1 MLVVEFGVVVL
12 AVSDRD
18 RASAFWRSALSY
30 RARTDGYGG
39 WSVVLEP
46 ADGHDGTRIALQLS
60 DSPAPSHPRMHLDL
74 HVHSRDEQ
82 LREADRLIAL
92 GATKVAW
99 DYPDDPDF
107 VVLADTEANLFCI
120 VDLSHS
126 H

>member
-1 MLVVEFGVVVL
+1 VVEFGVVVL
-12 AVSDRD
+12 GVSDRD

-30 RARTDGYGG
+30 QARTDGYGG
-39 WSVVLEP
+39 WAVVLEP
-46 ADGHDGTRIALQLS
+46 ADGRDGTRIALQLS
-60 DSPAPSHPRMHLDL
+60 ESAPPAHPRMHLDL
-74 HVHSRDEQ
+74 HVASRDEQ

-92 GATKVAW
+92 GASKVAW

-107 VVLADTEANLFCI
+107 VVLADTEANPFCV